1 MKQKLTNLQNRY
13 EKDIDKSMKQIGTKL
28 GTEQI
33 WTNLL
38 NIYAEIYETGIDRY
52 MKQILTNL

>member
-13 EKDIDKSMKQIGTKL
+13 EKDIDKFMKQIGTNL

-38 NIYAEIYETGIDRY
+38 NIYAQIYETGIDRY

>member
-13 EKDIDKSMKQIGTKL
+13 EKDIDKSLK
-28 GTEQI
+28 QI

-38 NIYAEIYETGIDRY
+38 NIYAQIYETGIDRY